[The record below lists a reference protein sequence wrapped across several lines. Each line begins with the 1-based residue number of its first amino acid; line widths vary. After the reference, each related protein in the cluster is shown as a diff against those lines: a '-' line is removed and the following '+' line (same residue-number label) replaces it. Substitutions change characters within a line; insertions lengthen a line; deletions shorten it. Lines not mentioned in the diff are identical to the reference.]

1 MWTGDCCSVSDG
13 VSGQRLFGHRICDV
27 CKGTDEHCSLS
38 PPIAL
43 SLACSASACVE
54 SVYVSPGISCLPGDG
69 LTEDSYREK
78 MFDKSE
84 EREEMRQAL
93 VSEGEDTRLA
103 VYAEVHGE
111 EAASAQRSSKPERKK
126 KKKKSKKKK
135 AEEEEAEEYAEGD
148 GEDEYVDEDAA
159 ELARM
164 AQEERLAQMQE
175 DGEEDDE
182 AEQDDGDD
190 DDDDEYGGME

>member
-1 MWTGDCCSVSDG
+1 VSDG

-126 KKKKSKKKK
+126 KKKKKSKKKK

>member
-1 MWTGDCCSVSDG
+1 M
-13 VSGQRLFGHRICDV
+13 FGHRICDV
-27 CKGTDEHCSLS
+27 CIGIAKHRTVSS
-38 PPIAL
+38 PVVVTL
-43 SLACSASACVE
+43 TCSASTSDVLPE
-54 SVYVSPGISCLPGDG
+54 ISCLPGDG
-69 LTEDSYREK
+69 LTEESYREK
-78 MFDKSE
+78 MFEKSE

-111 EAASAQRSSKPERKK
+111 EAASTQRSSKPERKK

-175 DGEEDDE
+175 NGEEGDE
-182 AEQDDGDD
+182 GEQDDGD